1 MENPIHLLKL
11 FSANKLPV
19 VLQTEAAEC
28 GLASLAMI
36 ANYYGHKIDL
46 NTLRQ
51 NHQISLK
58 GIGLHGLM
66 KIADR
71 LHFATR
77 ALRLELDELK
87 NLQCPAI
94 LHWKLNHFVVLKKVT
109 ARSVIIHDPA
119 RGEHTLSYEEAS
131 KLFTGVG
138 LELTPTKEFERK
150 DEEQKARLSDFW
162 QRLIGIK
169 KILFQILVLSLLLQL
184 FAIVSPFFMQLVIDE
199 VVVSHDIELLKI
211 LALGFFLLI
220 LISVGVTALRS
231 LIIVNMGA
239 QLNIQMANNLFR
251 HLIRLPLSYF
261 EKRHI
266 GDIVSRFGSMD
277 NIKEM
282 LTSEIIA
289 AVVDGIMLIGTLIMM
304 FFYSPTLAFIVI
316 AGVSIYAIFR
326 FAVYMPFRR
335 LTEEAI
341 VTGAKE
347 DSNFMETIRAAQSI
361 KLFGNEAQRQSIWQN
376 LYADALNVGIRIDK
390 LEINYGV
397 VNGVLY
403 GLENVLVIYLA
414 AQLVISNQLS
424 VGMIFAFM
432 SYRGQF
438 TDKAT
443 SLIEQV
449 ITFKMISLHLARLGD
464 IVMTEIEKDTNSQAN
479 PKQIEGNLR
488 LENVSFC
495 YSDTEP
501 EILNNVQLDIK
512 AGESVCL
519 VGPSGCGKSTLMK
532 VMLGLLD
539 PSQGKMLVDGMDIQI
554 FGIRNYR
561 EQIASVMQNDQLLSG
576 SISDNIS
583 FFDPHFDQEKIEEYA
598 KLAVI
603 HDDIMKMPMGYNSLI
618 GDMGTTLSGG
628 QKQRVLLA
636 RALYKNP
643 RILFLDESTAHLD
656 IYLEQEINSNIA
668 QMHLTRIVIAH
679 RPETINF
686 ADRVFLVSS
695 EGCSEQENPFQ
706 HTTGLGSRPVI
717 AGTYLELT
725 QEFQNKLEAL
735 DKDNGKKN

>member
-11 FSANKLPV
+11 FSANKLPTI
-19 VLQTEAAEC
+19 LQTEAAEC

-51 NHQISLK
+51 NHPVSLK
-58 GIGLHGLM
+58 GVGLQGLM

-94 LHWKLNHFVVLKKVT
+94 LHWNLNHFVVLKNVT
-109 ARSVIIHDPA
+109 ARSIIIHDPA
-119 RGEHTLSYEEAS
+119 RGEHTHSYEEAS

-138 LELTPTKEFERK
+138 LELTPTKEFECK

-162 QRLIGIK
+162 QRLTGIK
-169 KILFQILVLSLLLQL
+169 KILFQVLVLSLLLQM
-184 FAIVSPFFMQLVIDE
+184 FAVVSPFFMQLVIDE

-211 LALGFFLLI
+211 LALGFLLLMFI
-220 LISVGVTALRS
+220 HAGVTALRS
-231 LIIVNMGA
+231 LIIVNMGT

-289 AVVDGIMLIGTLIMM
+289 AVVDGFMLIGTLIMM
-304 FFYSPTLAFIVI
+304 FLYSPTLAFIVI
-316 AGVSIYAIFR
+316 ASVLIYAVFR
-326 FAVYMPFRR
+326 FAVYLPFRR
-335 LTEEAI
+335 LTEEGI
-341 VTGAKE
+341 VADAKE

-376 LYADALNVGIRIDK
+376 LYADALNVSIRIAK
-390 LEINYGV
+390 LEINYAV
-397 VNGVLY
+397 VNSILF
-403 GLENVLVIYLA
+403 GLENVIVIYLA

-432 SYRGQF
+432 SYKGQF
-438 TDKAT
+438 TEKAT
-443 SLIEQV
+443 SLIEQIIV
-449 ITFKMISLHLARLGD
+449 FKMINLHLARLGD
-464 IVMTEIEKDTNSQAN
+464 IVMTAIEKDVNSQI
-479 PKQIEGNLR
+479 KSQRIEGNIK
-488 LENVSFC
+488 LEGINFR

-501 EILNNVQLDIK
+501 YILNNVQLDIQ

-539 PSQGKMLVDGMDIQI
+539 PTQGKIKVDDMDIQI

-561 EQIASVMQNDQLLSG
+561 DQIASVMQNDQLLSG

-583 FFDPHFDQEKIEEYA
+583 FFDPHYDQKKIEEYA
-598 KLAVI
+598 QLAAI
-603 HDDIMKMPMGYNSLI
+603 HDEIMKMPMGYNSLI

-686 ADRVFLVSS
+686 SDRVILVTP
-695 EGCSEQENPFQ
+695 EGCFEQENPFQ
-706 HTTGLGSRPVI
+706 QNTPARTTI
-717 AGTYLELT
+717 AGSYLELT
-725 QEFQNKLEAL
+725 QEFQSKLKAL
-735 DKDNGKKN
+735 DEDRGKKN

>member
-1 MENPIHLLKL
+1 MENPVRLLQL
-11 FSANKLPV
+11 FNVNKLPV
-19 VLQTEAAEC
+19 ILQTEAAEC

-36 ANYYGHKIDL
+36 ANFYGHKIDL

-51 NHQISLK
+51 NHPISLK

-66 KIADR
+66 KLADH

-77 ALRLELDELK
+77 ALRLELEELK
-87 NLQCPAI
+87 NIQCPAI
-94 LHWKLNHFVVLKKVT
+94 LHWDLNHFVVLKKVT
-109 ARSVIIHDPA
+109 ARSIIIHDPA
-119 RGEHTLSYEEAS
+119 RGEHILSFEEAS
-131 KLFTGVG
+131 KHFTGVG
-138 LELTPTKEFERK
+138 LELTPTNEFEQK

-162 QRLIGIK
+162 QRMTGIK
-169 KILFQILVLSLLLQL
+169 KILVQILVLSLLLQL
-184 FAIVSPFFMQLVIDE
+184 FAIVSPFFMQMVIDE

-211 LALGFFLLI
+211 LALGFLLLM
-220 LISVGVTALRS
+220 LIQVGVTALRS
-231 LIIVNMGA
+231 LIIINMGA

-261 EKRHI
+261 EKRHL
-266 GDIVSRFGSMD
+266 GDVVSRFGSMD

-289 AVVDGIMLIGTLIMM
+289 AVVDGIMLFGTLVMM
-304 FFYSPTLAFIVI
+304 FIYSPILALIVI
-316 AGVSIYAIFR
+316 AGVSIYGVFR

-347 DSNFMETIRAAQSI
+347 DSNFMESIRAVQSI

-376 LYADALNVGIRIDK
+376 LYADALNAGIRIDK
-390 LEINYGV
+390 LEINYAV
-397 VNGVLY
+397 VNSVLY

-438 TDKAT
+438 TSKAT

-464 IVMTEIEKDTNSQAN
+464 IVMTEIEKDVHPQANSQRI
-479 PKQIEGNLR
+479 KGDLK
-488 LENVSFC
+488 LENISFR

-501 EILNNVQLDIK
+501 YVLNNSQLEIK

-532 VMLGLLD
+532 VMLGLLE
-539 PSQGKMLVDGMDIQI
+539 PTEGKILIDGIDIQM

-561 EQIASVMQNDQLLSG
+561 DQVASVMQNDQLLSG

-583 FFDPHFDQEKIEEYA
+583 FFDPHYDQQKIEECA
-598 KLAVI
+598 KLAAI
-603 HDDIMKMPMGYNSLI
+603 HGEIKKMPMAYNSLI

-686 ADRVFLVSS
+686 ADRVILVTA
-695 EGCSEQENPFQ
+695 EGCFEQENPVQ
-706 HTTGLGSRPVI
+706 QKRASRPAI
-717 AGTYLELT
+717 TGTYLELT
-725 QEFQNKLEAL
+725 QEFQNKLKDL
-735 DKDNGKKN
+735 DKDIGKKD

>member
-1 MENPIHLLKL
+1 MENPVHLLKFL
-11 FSANKLPV
+11 NANKLPV
-19 VLQTEAAEC
+19 ILQTEAAEC

-36 ANYYGHKIDL
+36 ANYHGHKIDL
-46 NTLRQ
+46 NSLRQ
-51 NHQISLK
+51 HHPISLK
-58 GIGLHGLM
+58 GVGLQGLM
-66 KIADR
+66 KLADQ

-87 NLQCPAI
+87 NIQCPAI
-94 LHWKLNHFVVLKKVT
+94 LHWDLNHFVVLKKVT
-109 ARSVIIHDPA
+109 ARSIVIHDPA
-119 RGEHTLSYEEAS
+119 RGLHILSYEEAS
-131 KLFTGVG
+131 KHFTGIG
-138 LELTPTKEFERK
+138 LELTPTKEFEPK

-162 QRLIGIK
+162 QRISGIK
-169 KILFQILVLSLLLQL
+169 RTLFQMMMLSLLLQI

-199 VVVSHDIELLKI
+199 VVVSHDLELLKI
-211 LALGFFLLI
+211 LALGFLLLM
-220 LISVGVTALRS
+220 LIKVGVTGLRS
-231 LIIVNMGA
+231 LIIINMGA

-277 NIKEM
+277 KIKEM
-282 LTSEIIA
+282 LTSEIIT
-289 AVVDGIMLIGTLIMM
+289 AVVDGIMIIGTLVMM
-304 FFYSPTLAFIVI
+304 FLYSPTLALVVI
-316 AGVSIYAIFR
+316 ASVSIYGIFR

-335 LTEEAI
+335 LTEEGI
-341 VTGAKE
+341 VASAKE

-376 LYADALNVGIRIDK
+376 LYADVLNVGIRIDK
-390 LEINYGV
+390 LEINYAI
-397 VNGVLY
+397 VNGILF
-403 GLENVLVIYLA
+403 GLENVLVVYLA

-432 SYRGQF
+432 SYKGQF
-438 TDKAT
+438 TEKAA
-443 SLIEQV
+443 SLIEQG
-449 ITFKMISLHLARLGD
+449 IKLKMISLHLARLGD
-464 IVMTEIEKDTNSQAN
+464 IVMSGIEKDANSQIN
-479 PKQIEGNLR
+479 LKPIKGDLR
-488 LENVSFC
+488 LEDIAFR

-501 EILNNVQLDIK
+501 YILKNVQLDIK

-539 PSQGKMLVDGMDIQI
+539 PTQGNILVDEIEIQML
-554 FGIRNYR
+554 GIRSYR
-561 EQIASVMQNDQLLSG
+561 TQIASVMQNDQLLSG
-576 SISDNIS
+576 SISDNIC
-583 FFDPHFDQEKIEEYA
+583 FFDPHYDQQKIEEYA
-598 KLAVI
+598 RFAAI
-603 HDDIMKMPMGYNSLI
+603 HDEIMKMPMGYNSLI

-636 RALYKNP
+636 RALYKKP

-656 IYLEQEINSNIA
+656 IYLEQEINRNIA

-686 ADRVFLVSS
+686 ADRVILVTP
-695 EGCSEQENPFQ
+695 EGCFEQEYPFQ
-706 HTTGLGSRPVI
+706 KNAKSRPVI

-725 QEFQNKLEAL
+725 QEFQSKLKAL
-735 DKDNGKKN
+735 DEDTGKRG